1 MSLIRKEVS
10 QLKGYDLANYPHR
23 IKLSQNESPF
33 DLPAPLKQKAMA
45 RLSELSWNR
54 YPSPFCD
61 SLRQK
66 IAEKE
71 GWSADGVV
79 VTGGSNILIQAILIA
94 AAIQRKILTITP
106 SFSLYGLEGK
116 VFGNKV
122 IEVPLQKDFSFPRDL
137 FLKSLKKVRPPIVFL
152 ANPNAPTGNLFLEED
167 LVAILKASKGL
178 VVVDEAY
185 YPFSGFT
192 LRPYLKRFPN
202 LILLRTFSK
211 AFSMGGVRLGYMLSH
226 PQVAAEIR
234 KVILPFTIGIL
245 TQAIAEVVLEEDSF
259 VRSLVKEILEERENL
274 YRKLSQIKSLKV
286 FPSQTN
292 FILFQSPR
300 SREIFQR
307 LVKEGILIRD
317 VSAKNLPHALRVSVG
332 TRSENLEFLGTM
344 QDFFTSLTP

>member
-1 MSLIRKEVS
+1 MSTIRKEVS
-10 QLKGYDLANYPHR
+10 RLKGYSLTQDPHR
-23 IKLSQNESPF
+23 IKLNQNESPF

-54 YPSPFCD
+54 YPTPFCD
-61 SLRQK
+61 ALRKK

-71 GWSADGVV
+71 GWSAEGVV
-79 VTGGSNILIQAILIA
+79 VTGGSNILIQAIMIA
-94 AAIQRKILTITP
+94 AAIQGKILTVTP
-106 SFSLYGLEGK
+106 SFSLYGLEGQI
-116 VFGNKV
+116 FGNKV
-122 IEVPLQKDFSFPRDL
+122 IEVPLKKDFSFPRDL
-137 FLKSLKKVRPPIVFL
+137 FLKSLKKERPQIVFL
-152 ANPNAPTGNLFLEED
+152 ANPNAPTGNLFSEED
-167 LVAILKASKGL
+167 LVSVLKASQGL

-192 LRPYLKRFPN
+192 LRPYLKQFPN

-226 PQVAAEIR
+226 PAVASEIL

-259 VRSLVKEILEERENL
+259 VRSLVKEILEERERLYKNL
-274 YRKLSQIKSLKV
+274 GQIKSLKV

-300 SREIFQR
+300 SREIFHG
-307 LVKEGILIRD
+307 LGKEGILIRD
-317 VSAKNLPHALRVSVG
+317 VSAKNLPHALRVSIG
-332 TRSENLEFLGTM
+332 TRDENLRFLQVM
-344 QDFFTSLTP
+344 QRLLA